1 MTEPTEPISPAA
13 AAAARTAAVVSA
25 MTLEEKLGCLDGDV
39 EAWPGL
45 FEMMAGG
52 YHARTFP
59 AAAVPRLGFD
69 GFAFS
74 DGPRG
79 CVIGSKTCFP
89 VSMARGATWD
99 VDLERRIGEA
109 IGIEARAEGATLFG
123 GVCVNLLRHPGWGR
137 AQETYGEEPHH
148 VGEMGRA
155 LALGAQEHLMACVK
169 HFACNSMENARFRV
183 DVAADERAL
192 HEVYLAHFRRI
203 VTSGVAVVMSAYNS
217 LNGAFC
223 GENAELLDGILRGEW
238 GFEGFTISDFIFGL
252 RDPVGSVL
260 AGLDVEMPFRQQR
273 AGQLAAAVADGRLP
287 VAAVDDAVG
296 RIVGTVLRFA
306 EVLSRPVD
314 TTAVAGP
321 VHRALAR
328 EAATSAITLLHNDGV
343 LPIDEAIVDR
353 VAVVGRL
360 AAIANLGDRGSSE
373 VLVDDAVTILD
384 GLRLALGTDRLV
396 HHDRDPAVAA
406 GSDVA
411 VVVVGSTWR
420 DEGEFIDGSGTAGPM
435 AEHFPPMTDADRAAI
450 AAAPR
455 PTTTTSRPEAGFGA
469 GGDRRSIRLSAD
481 DVALV
486 HAVAA
491 VNPRTVVLVMGGSA
505 VLTTGWLDAAA
516 AVALVWYPGMEGG
529 HAVADVLLGR
539 ANPSGRLP
547 FSIPTDEAHLPQ
559 WEPDADSVVY
569 DSWHGHWKLTRD
581 GNRPAFPFG
590 FGLSYNTFLL
600 EHAAAATDGIEV
612 TVTNTGRRDG
622 TTVVQ
627 VYGGLPGS
635 AWERPAERLV
645 GFARVAVPAGGSVQ
659 VRIPVDW
666 DQLAVRHAGSWI
678 HEPGRYRLAVAHH
691 AGDPAAPILYVD
703 R

>member
-1 MTEPTEPISPAA
+1 MTEPTGTTSPAA
-13 AAAARTAAVVSA
+13 VAARTAALVSA
-25 MTLEEKLGCLDGDV
+25 MTLEEKLGCLDGDID
-39 EAWPGL
+39 AWPGL

-59 AAAVPRLGFD
+59 AAAVPRLGFA
-69 GFAFS
+69 GFSFS

-99 VDLERRIGEA
+99 VDLEHRIGKA
-109 IGIEARAEGATLFG
+109 IGAEARAEGATLFG

-137 AQETYGEEPHH
+137 AQETYGEEPYH

-192 HEVYLAHFRRI
+192 HEVYLPHFRRI

-217 LNGAFC
+217 LNGHFC
-223 GENAELLDGILRGEW
+223 GENAALLDEILRGEW

-252 RDPVGSVL
+252 RDPVASVL

-273 AGQLAAAVADGRLP
+273 AEHLAAAVADGRLP
-287 VAAVDDAVG
+287 LAAVDDAVG

-321 VHRALAR
+321 AHRALAR

-343 LPIDEAIVDR
+343 LPIDEATVGR

-384 GLRLALGTDRLV
+384 GLRCALGADRV
-396 HHDRDPAVAA
+396 VQHDHDPAVASGA
-406 GSDVA
+406 DVA

-420 DEGEFIDGSGTAGPM
+420 DEGEFIDGSGTAGLM
-435 AEHFPPMTDADRAAI
+435 ADHFPSMTDADRAAI
-450 AAAPR
+450 AAG
-455 PTTTTSRPEAGFGA
+455 PTHPPARTSRPDAGFGA

-481 DVALV
+481 DAALV

-491 VNPRTVVLVMGGSA
+491 VNPRTVVLLMGGSA
-505 VLTTGWLDAAA
+505 VLPSGWLEAAA

-539 ANPSGRLP
+539 VDPSGRLP
-547 FSIPTDEAHLPQ
+547 FSIPTDEDHLPS
-559 WEPDADSVVY
+559 WEPDADAVVY

-590 FGLSYNTFLL
+590 FGLSYSTFTLT
-600 EHAAAATDGIEV
+600 HASHESDQVAVTVANIGTRDGI
-612 TVTNTGRRDG
+612 
-622 TTVVQ
+622 TVVQ

-645 GFARVAVPAGGSVQ
+645 GFARVAVPAGQAVD
-659 VRIPVDW
+659 VRIPVAW
-666 DQLAVRHAGSWI
+666 DQLAVRQAGRWVN
-678 HEPGRYRLAVAHH
+678 EPGRYRLAVARH
-691 AGDPAAPILYVD
+691 AGDPAARILHVD